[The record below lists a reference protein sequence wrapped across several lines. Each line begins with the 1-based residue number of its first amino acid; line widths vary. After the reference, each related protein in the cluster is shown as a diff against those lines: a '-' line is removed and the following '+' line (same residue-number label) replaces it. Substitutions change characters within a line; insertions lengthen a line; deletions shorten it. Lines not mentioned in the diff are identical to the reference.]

1 MHIAEVV
8 TIAKSLPLLRL
19 NTYKSLILSYSVDYR
34 RIFLKKL
41 NEEIEKHMADENFS
55 VESLADIF
63 SLSRSSLQRKVK
75 IISGTTPGEYLR
87 NYRLK
92 RACHLLLESNM
103 RINEVAFEVGFNSA
117 SYFTKAFFKA
127 YNMTPT
133 DFLAE
138 HAPEK
143 ADRQMQGT
151 ASGKSTDRN

>member
-1 MHIAEVV
+1 
-8 TIAKSLPLLRL
+8 
-19 NTYKSLILSYSVDYR
+19 
-34 RIFLKKL
+34 
-41 NEEIEKHMADENFS
+41 MADENFS

-103 RINEVAFEVGFNSA
+103 RIDEVAFEVGFNSA